1 MIVLEQQEGNLSST
15 IELNTLFNLDTLIE
29 FLVGISLSAAAG
41 FRVFV
46 PLLALSVASVFG
58 HLDLPT
64 EFDWLES
71 PQSMAVLAVACLVEI
86 SGYYIPWL
94 DHLLDTVATPA
105 ACVAGTI
112 VAASF
117 APEMNPLVQWTL
129 ALIAGG
135 GTAGLTKGLMNI
147 LRLTSTGISGGIT
160 NPVLSTI
167 ELLSA
172 VGLSVLAIAFPILTG
187 IIVIGFL
194 IFAIQR
200 IWRLLKSKPSCQTN
214 ESIST

>member
-1 MIVLEQQEGNLSST
+1 MNPT
-15 IELNTLFNLDTLIE
+15 IDLNTLFNLDTLIE
-29 FLVGISLSAAAG
+29 FLLGISLSAAAG

-46 PLLALSVASVFG
+46 PLLALSVASVVG

-64 EFDWLES
+64 NFDWLES
-71 PQSMAVLAVACLVEI
+71 PQALVVFAVACLLEI
-86 SGYYIPWL
+86 IGYYIPWL

-105 ACVAGTI
+105 AFIAGTI

-135 GTAGLTKGLMNI
+135 GSAGLTKGLMNI
-147 LRLTSTGISGGIT
+147 LRLTSTGVSGGLT

-167 ELLSA
+167 ELTIA
-172 VGLSVLAIAFPILTG
+172 IALSVLAIATPLVAG
-187 IIVIGFL
+187 IIVIGVL

-200 IWRLLKSKPSCQTN
+200 VWKFFKRKPSSQQS

>member
-1 MIVLEQQEGNLSST
+1 MSST
-15 IELNTLFNLDTLIE
+15 IDLHTLFNLDTLIE
-29 FLVGISLSAAAG
+29 FLLGISLSAAAG

-58 HLDLPT
+58 HINLPT
-64 EFDWLES
+64 NFDWLES
-71 PQSMAVLAVACLVEI
+71 PQALAVLAVACLLEVM
-86 SGYYIPWL
+86 GYYVPWL

-105 ACVAGTI
+105 AFIAGTI
-112 VAASF
+112 VTASF
-117 APEMNPLVQWTL
+117 APEMNPVAQWTL

-147 LRLTSTGISGGIT
+147 LRISSTGISGGLT

-167 ELLSA
+167 ELISA
-172 VGLSVLAIAFPILTG
+172 ITLSVLAIALPVVAG
-187 IIVIGFL
+187 MIVIGFL
-194 IFAIQR
+194 IVAMQR
-200 IWRLLKSKPSCQTN
+200 IWQFFKRKTSSQVK